1 MKIEPTAIVDESIN
15 VVRDK
20 EVKNILKSIQLK
32 EWGLGVIFRV
42 QCLTY

>member
-32 EWGLGVIFRV
+32 E
-42 QCLTY
+42 